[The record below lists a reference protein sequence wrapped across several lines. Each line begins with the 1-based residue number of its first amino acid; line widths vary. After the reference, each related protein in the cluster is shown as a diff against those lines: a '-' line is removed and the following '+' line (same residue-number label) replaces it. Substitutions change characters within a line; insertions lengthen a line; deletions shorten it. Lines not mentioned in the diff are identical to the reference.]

1 MRVTESNQE
10 DVRNW
15 IKLRLARNLDTFGA
29 VRLLKAFGSAEAVLA
44 GSLADLARIVGMPAA
59 EGVVAAARGAADDE
73 ADAAVERLLS
83 TPEAGVL
90 TIADSLYPAGLIESG
105 TAPLLL
111 FTRGSESL
119 LLREA
124 VTICGSASADD
135 EGLRNAEF
143 FGKAISE
150 AGMTVLVP
158 AEPGIP
164 AAGVSGALSAHN
176 GFPPAAFLASGTAR
190 ASREL
195 AGLLKALL
203 AAGGLL
209 ISAEL
214 PDASQSESSKALR
227 DGLLAGFTKRLL
239 VIEAERHAPIL
250 EVARKAAE
258 LGSLVGAIPGSIHNP
273 LSRGAN
279 ALIREG
285 AMLVETLRDLD
296 IENPAAQK

>member
-44 GSLADLARIVGMPAA
+44 GALADLARIVGMPAA

-119 LLREA
+119 L
-124 VTICGSASADD
+124 
-135 EGLRNAEF
+135 GLV
-143 FGKAISE
+143 K
-150 AGMTVLVP
+150 
-158 AEPGIP
+158 
-164 AAGVSGALSAHN
+164 
-176 GFPPAAFLASGTAR
+176 
-190 ASREL
+190 
-195 AGLLKALL
+195 K
-203 AAGGLL
+203 
-209 ISAEL
+209 
-214 PDASQSESSKALR
+214 
-227 DGLLAGFTKRLL
+227 
-239 VIEAERHAPIL
+239 
-250 EVARKAAE
+250 
-258 LGSLVGAIPGSIHNP
+258 
-273 LSRGAN
+273 
-279 ALIREG
+279 
-285 AMLVETLRDLD
+285 
-296 IENPAAQK
+296 